1 MRTFKLL
8 PTIGG
13 LAAPPTPLLS
23 RASPPGPPVL
33 NFSEYERCR
42 TCYLEVYTIFGVEM
56 RGRVYIFSDLK
67 TLEVHTICGSDY
79 LGSVYYFRN

>member
-42 TCYLEVYTIFGVEM
+42 TCYLEVYTIFEHETVELFT
-56 RGRVYIFSDLK
+56 IF
-67 TLEVHTICGSDY
+67 GSEH
-79 LGSVYYFRN
+79 LGSVYYYRI